1 MVDASDPHFRRQIAA
16 VEEVLEQ
23 ILETPRPTTLVFNK
37 IDLLEDRDV
46 VAGLRVEFPDSFA
59 VSARTGEGLDAVRA
73 FLWAQSAER
82 AVSKAS

>member
-1 MVDASDPHFRRQIAA
+1 MEHQDRHSD
-16 VEEVLEQ
+16 LLQ
-23 ILETPRPTTLVFNK
+23 ILREVSLGEFDDP
-37 IDLLEDRDV
+37 DV